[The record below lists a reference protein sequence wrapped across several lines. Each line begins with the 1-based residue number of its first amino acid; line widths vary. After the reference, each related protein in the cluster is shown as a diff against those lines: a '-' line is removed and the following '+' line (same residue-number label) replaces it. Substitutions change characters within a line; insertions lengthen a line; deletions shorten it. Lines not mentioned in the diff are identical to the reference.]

1 VQLEN
6 QQQCQQEID
15 DIKHGFE
22 SGSITYEPAKLQ
34 FTDEAFKEQKHC
46 FQIADEKV
54 VLGTQTYHLV
64 KFTELHSPLAYHVC
78 SLFWWG

>member
-6 QQQCQQEID
+6 EQQCQQEIE

-22 SGSITYEPAKLQ
+22 SRSITYEPAKLQ

-46 FQIADEKV
+46 FQIADDKV
-54 VLGTQTYHLV
+54 V